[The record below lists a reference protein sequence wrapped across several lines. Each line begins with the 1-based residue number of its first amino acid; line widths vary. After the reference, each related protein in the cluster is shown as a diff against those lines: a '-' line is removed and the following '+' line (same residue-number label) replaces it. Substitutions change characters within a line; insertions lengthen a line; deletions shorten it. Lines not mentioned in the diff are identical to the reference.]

1 MLRHCHDQ
9 ATLTKPSLF
18 RRCEPQ
24 PAEVML
30 DEQSRRAIEMAVSQ
44 VFGVSHS
51 TLNLETRGCAH
62 AARARQVAM
71 YLAHVACG
79 LTMMDAGRLFRRNRS
94 TVSYACG
101 VIEDRRDDINFNHAL
116 DLLENVVKVIAVRP
130 GPFLSHT

>member
-1 MLRHCHDQ
+1 MHRHCLAQ
-9 ATLTKPSLF
+9 TPLTTTSLF
-18 RRCEPQ
+18 PDDDQREI
-24 PAEVML
+24 VNLL
-30 DEQSRRAIEMAVSQ
+30 DEQSRRAIEIAVSQ
-44 VFGVSHS
+44 VFGIAHG

-79 LTMMDAGRLFRRNRS
+79 LTMTDAGRLFSRDRS
-94 TVSYACG
+94 TVSHACG

-116 DLLENVVKVIAVRP
+116 DLLERVVKVIAVRP